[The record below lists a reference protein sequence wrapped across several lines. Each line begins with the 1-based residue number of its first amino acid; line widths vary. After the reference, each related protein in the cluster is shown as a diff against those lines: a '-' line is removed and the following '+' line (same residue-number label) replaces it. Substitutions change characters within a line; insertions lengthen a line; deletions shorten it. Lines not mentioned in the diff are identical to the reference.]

1 MKRYDKDPDSV
12 GKYTFDWSK
21 WLAVL
26 GSDTISTS
34 TWILDSGLTN
44 DSDSNTTTE
53 ASITLSG
60 GSAGRNYTVTNRIV
74 TAAGLTEDR
83 SWIFRVVER

>member
-1 MKRYDKDPDSV
+1 MKRFDKDPNAVLS
-12 GKYTFDWSK
+12 YTMKWSK
-21 WLAVL
+21 WL

-34 TWILDSGLTN
+34 TWILEDGITN
-44 DSDSNTTTE
+44 DSDSNTTTT
-53 ASITLSG
+53 ATITLSG
-60 GSAGRNYTVTNRIV
+60 GTAGTNYTVTNRIT